1 MVLYI
6 LTGFA
11 HIGRRV
17 HVRGSVQPGMNR
29 TAGFGDHIMGNMQ
42 EKEIIRGSD
51 FSSYW
56 YTDIRE
62 IVTLKDMLAG
72 SAGLYSDNPAFWVK
86 KERGGEYKAIN
97 YELLQHDINALGTRL
112 CEMGLKGS
120 RIAVMGQG
128 CYEWITSYLS
138 VINGTGVVVPI
149 DKELSGP
156 EIGNLLKAGD
166 AHTIFCTRQEC
177 RKLKGLK
184 EIDRLIVME
193 FYGDRTDISE
203 PVPEEEFDA
212 EKYREL
218 ILDSED
224 DESGAAGRND
234 DSSTAVRNVEVYSWR
249 GLLREGE
256 EFVEDGRRDFMDAE
270 IDPDAMSVIL
280 FTSGTTG
287 NPKGVMLSHRNIT
300 SNIMDVC
307 RICQVYQSDK
317 TLSILPIHHT
327 YECTL
332 GMLLVLYR
340 GASTAFCEGIK
351 YISQNMK
358 EAQNTFIIVVPRVL
372 EMVYDRIQKGIV
384 KSGKEKTFK
393 RVMKVNKA
401 LRKAGINM
409 SRTIFKSI
417 IDGLGGKLRVVIT
430 GAAALN
436 PTIFRAFEDFGV
448 MVLQGYG
455 MTECTPLI
463 SGTPGSAPKERYRK
477 AGSVGTTVDKGE
489 IKIID
494 KDENG
499 IGEVLF
505 RGPNVMLGY
514 YNMPEETA
522 EVIEPDGFMHTG
534 DLGFVDNEGWL
545 YLTGRK
551 KNVIVTTTGENVYP
565 EEIEDEIRIDPC
577 IEECMVFP
585 YKESGEESVG
595 IQILPMME
603 NVTIKLGHE
612 PDEDELDAF
621 FKDLVRTFNQ
631 KLSVFKRIRA
641 TFVRKEDFV
650 RTTTRKIR
658 RQDNPLTAET
668 IIGYNGPEREEM

>member
-1 MVLYI
+1 MDGI
-6 LTGFA
+6 
-11 HIGRRV
+11 I
-17 HVRGSVQPGMNR
+17 S
-29 TAGFGDHIMGNMQ
+29 GN
-42 EKEIIRGSD
+42 S
-51 FSSYW
+51 FSRYW

-72 SAGLYSDNPAFWVK
+72 SRELYAKNPAFWVK
-86 KERGGEYKAIN
+86 EKKGQPYQAVN
-97 YELLQHDINALGTRL
+97 YELLQHDVNALGTKL
-112 CEMGLKGS
+112 CEMGLRGE

-128 CYEWITSYLS
+128 CYEWIVTYLAVMNGIG
-138 VINGTGVVVPI
+138 VIVPI
-149 DKELSGP
+149 DKELSRA
-156 EIGNLLKAGD
+156 EIGNLMRAGD
-166 AHTIFCTRQEC
+166 CHTIFCTRQEC
-177 RKLKGLK
+177 QKLRGLPM
-184 EIDRLIVME
+184 IDRLVVME
-193 FYGDRTDISE
+193 FYGDRVDLQD
-203 PVPEEEFDA
+203 PVNAGEFNS
-212 EKYREL
+212 EKYRG
-218 ILDSED
+218 ILLDGAEED
-224 DESGAAGRND
+224 RAIEICG
-234 DSSTAVRNVEVYSWR
+234 WR
-249 GLLREGE
+249 SLLADGE
-256 EFVEDGRRDFMDAE
+256 TLLQDGRTEYLDAE

-307 RICQVYQSDK
+307 KVCQVYQSDK

-372 EMVYDRIQKGIV
+372 EMVYDRIQKGV
-384 KSGKEKTFK
+384 AKSGKEKAFN
-393 RVMKVNKA
+393 RAMRVNKT
-401 LRKAGINM
+401 LRKAGINI
-409 SRTIFKSI
+409 SRMLFQSVLAE
-417 IDGLGGKLRVVIT
+417 LGGKLRCVIT

-436 PTIFRAFEDFGV
+436 PNIFRAFEDFGV

-463 SGTPGSAPKERYRK
+463 SGTPGSAPQERYRK
-477 AGSVGTTVDKGE
+477 AGSVGATVDTGE

-494 KDENG
+494 KDESG
-499 IGEVLF
+499 IGEILF

-522 EVIEPDGFMHTG
+522 KVIEPDGFMHTG

-565 EEIEDEIRIDPC
+565 EEIEDDIISDPC
-577 IEECMVFP
+577 IEECMVFA
-585 YKESGEESVG
+585 YKNEGEEYVG

-603 NVTIKLGHE
+603 NVREKIGHDPTE
-612 PDEDELDAF
+612 EELDAF
-621 FKDLVRTFNQ
+621 FKDLVREFNQ
-631 KLSVFKRIRA
+631 KLSVYKRIRA
-641 TFVRKEDFV
+641 VFVRRQDFV
-650 RTTTRKIR
+650 RTTTRKVK
-658 RQDNPLTAET
+658 RQDNPLTEET
-668 IIGYNGPEREEM
+668 IIGYHAPELEL

>member
-1 MVLYI
+1 MDNI
-6 LTGFA
+6 
-11 HIGRRV
+11 IS
-17 HVRGSVQPGMNR
+17 GSSFTR
-29 TAGFGDHIMGNMQ
+29 
-42 EKEIIRGSD
+42 
-51 FSSYW
+51 YW

-62 IVTLKDMLAG
+62 IVTIKDMLAG
-72 SAGLYSDNPAFWVK
+72 SAELFKNNPAFWVK
-86 KERGGEYKAIN
+86 KKRGEAYQAVN
-97 YELLQHDINALGTRL
+97 YELLQHDVNALGTKL
-112 CEMGLKGS
+112 CEMGLQGE

-128 CYEWITSYLS
+128 CYEWIATYLA

-149 DKELSGP
+149 DKELTGS
-156 EIGNLLKAGD
+156 EIGNLMRAGE

-177 RKLKGLK
+177 KKLAGLR
-184 EIDRLIVME
+184 EIDRLVVME
-193 FYGDRTDISE
+193 FYGDRTDLLE
-203 PVPEEEFDA
+203 PVEPAAFDE
-212 EKYREL
+212 EKYRSIVLE
-218 ILDSED
+218 
-224 DESGAAGRND
+224 GD
-234 DSSTAVRNVEVYSWR
+234 DSGRQVEVCSWCD
-249 GLLREGE
+249 LLADGE
-256 EFVEDGRRDFMDAE
+256 RLLADGDTTFLDLE

-307 RICQVYQSDK
+307 RVCQVYQSDK

-340 GASTAFCEGIK
+340 GASTAFCEGMK

-372 EMVYDRIQKGIV
+372 EMVYDRIQKGVV
-384 KSGKEKTFK
+384 KSGKEQTFK
-393 RVMKVNKA
+393 RAMKVNKG
-401 LRKAGINM
+401 LRKAGINI
-409 SRTIFKSI
+409 SRTLFQSVLNE
-417 IDGLGGKLRVVIT
+417 LGGKLRVVIT

-436 PTIFRAFEDFGV
+436 PNIFRAFEDFGV
-448 MVLQGYG
+448 TVLQGYG

-463 SGTPGSAPKERYRK
+463 SGTPGSAPRERYRK
-477 AGSVGTTVDKGE
+477 AGSVGATVCHGE
-489 IKIID
+489 IKIVD

-522 EVIEPDGFMHTG
+522 KVIEPDGFMHTG

-551 KNVIVTTTGENVYP
+551 KNVIVTKTGENVYP
-565 EEIEDEIRIDPC
+565 EELEDDIISDPC

-585 YKESGEESVG
+585 YKSEGEEFVG

-603 NVTIKLGHE
+603 NVREKLGHE
-612 PDEDELDAF
+612 PTEEELDAF
-621 FKDLVRTFNQ
+621 FKDIVKEFNQ
-631 KLSVFKRIRA
+631 KLAVYKRIRA
-641 TFVRKEDFV
+641 VFVRRTDFV
-650 RTTTRKIR
+650 RTTTRKVK
-658 RQDNPLTAET
+658 RQENPLTEET
-668 IIGYNGPEREEM
+668 IIGYTAPKLEI